1 MIGYYKEAGVVDFL
15 EQLSYHQGSCQWT
28 SEESTFVDSSIQVLP
43 DGCTASSLQDPEYVN
58 YLYYD
63 VKPTWPSRM
72 SIGLYTDDKCS
83 EPYEGNYYTVEDVL
97 QSEIENNN
105 DDDALKNTNVVY
117 GSKEW
122 TDDWNK
128 ALNKYKKCQPC
139 KASLFGNN
147 NYLSEAKESR
157 RRFLQEDEDEEER
170 EEEEDEERRDEDEDE
185 ENREDEEEEPQDED
199 EEGEDDNNNDQQ
211 GQSGKALSCKDAKGQ
226 YGVNQC
232 SKFAQNTNISPAT
245 WKDLRLATLQGT
257 IAPVHVTPKVT
268 STPLQKW
275 WRAWG
280 FFTVALI
287 TFLLGLLLFCS
298 CVKVQKRYGRGDGS
312 DRSQPLLFGGGGSR
326 SRNRSSRR

>member
-28 SEESTFVDSSIQVLP
+28 SEESQFVDSSIKAFP

-72 SIGLYTDDKCS
+72 SIGLYVDEKCS
-83 EPYEGNYYTVEDVL
+83 EPYEGDYYTVEDVI
-97 QSEIENNN
+97 QSEMEQNN
-105 DDDALKNTNVVY
+105 DDDYFKNTNIVY

-147 NYLSEAKESR
+147 NYLSEARES
-157 RRFLQEDEDEEER
+157 RRFLQGD
-170 EEEEDEERRDEDEDE
+170 EDEERRDEDEDE
-185 ENREDEEEEPQDED
+185 ERRDDEEEQMQEDGEDEQQHEEDGDED
-199 EEGEDDNNNDQQ
+199 NDEQQ
-211 GQSGKALSCKDAKGQ
+211 GQGGALSCKDANGN

-257 IAPVHVTPKVT
+257 IAPVHVSPKVT
-268 STPLQKW
+268 STPVQKW

-280 FFTVALI
+280 FFTISLI

-298 CVKVQKRYGRGDGS
+298 CVKVKKRYGDGS
-312 DRSQPLLFGGGGSR
+312 DRSQPLLFGGGGNR
-326 SRNRSSRR
+326 SRNSDNNRRSSRR